1 LINPDV
7 EKCEIFIGLLWK
19 RWGTPSGEF
28 SSSFEEEFSIA
39 MERNRKSG
47 SPQVWLCFKSMDP
60 ILEVE
65 LGEQLDNV
73 VKFKDDRLRSRDC
86 LFKEFETTTDWEL
99 DFFTWLVEYAA
110 GLESESAVRWTGKN

>member
-1 LINPDV
+1 
-7 EKCEIFIGLLWK
+7 
-19 RWGTPSGEF
+19 
-28 SSSFEEEFSIA
+28 
-39 MERNRKSG
+39 
-47 SPQVWLCFKSMDP
+47 MDP

-110 GLESESAVRWTGKN
+110 GLESESAETGSETGTSAISIPSTDSETTIATIQDPVQ